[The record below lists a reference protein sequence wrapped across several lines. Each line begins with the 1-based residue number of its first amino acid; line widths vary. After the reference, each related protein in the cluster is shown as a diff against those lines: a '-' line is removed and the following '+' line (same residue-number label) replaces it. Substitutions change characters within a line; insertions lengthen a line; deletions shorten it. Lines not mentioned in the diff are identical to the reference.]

1 MRKNLLKKTVFGIL
15 ILLVTFIIALIASA
29 KVTLTPSGSYYKLY
43 FFNSISMKLS
53 YSGANDKAN
62 FSVYPFAA
70 PIVEQ
75 HNDDTSTVH
84 YYCLDQAYSRK
95 VSEQE
100 VNINCQDKNHQFSWS
115 KISNNAVIEE
125 DKLADNILVLSDIHG
140 DINYLNS
147 ILVEMAIVDDEGHW
161 QWQDNQIVVTGD
173 SVDKGP
179 ADFSVLWR
187 LYQLSQQAELAGG
200 RVHVLLGNH
209 EHYQLTGNHS
219 RLNADMRAKTFAMT
233 NDLSTSPYG
242 TETVLGKWLR
252 SRPIILRLGNYLF
265 THGGLSVEHLDSEYS
280 LAQLNISVWQY
291 YQQQA
296 ERSKYRAEQTPLLDL
311 TLGKEGL
318 IWFRGQLREK
328 RKNTPN
334 EQQLAKILA
343 KYNADTLVI
352 GHSAMDDVAALHNG
366 VVWPAHTEHKSGQVL
381 VIEAG
386 QAKKQQL
393 KTLWYDYA
401 LHRHSSRKAK
411 RKLRL
416 FADSNGDSEIS
427 VVKAMFTQMSIIKES
442 PRPY

>member
-1 MRKNLLKKTVFGIL
+1 MRKNLLKKTVFGML

-75 HNDDTSTVH
+75 HDDTSTVH

-100 VNINCQDKNHQFSWS
+100 VNIICQEKSYQFSWS
-115 KISNNAVIEE
+115 NTSNNAVIEE

-147 ILVEMAIVDDEGHW
+147 ILMEMAIVDDNGDW
-161 QWQDNQIVVTGD
+161 QWQDNQVVITGD

-219 RLNADMRAKTFAMT
+219 RLNVDMRAKTFAMT
-233 NDLSTSPYG
+233 NDLAISPYG

-252 SRPIILRLGNYLF
+252 SRPIIIRLGNYLF

-280 LAQLNISVWQY
+280 LAQLNESVWRY
-291 YQQQA
+291 YQQPSA
-296 ERSKYRAEQTPLLDL
+296 RLEGVTKYTASLDL

-318 IWFRGQLREK
+318 LWFRGQLREK
-328 RKNTPN
+328 RQNTPN

-352 GHSAMDDVAALHNG
+352 GHSAMNEMTALHNG
-366 VVWPAHTEHKSGQVL
+366 MVWPAHTEHKSGQVL
-381 VIEAG
+381 LIDTG
-386 QAKKQQL
+386 KAKKRQL

-401 LHRHSSRKAK
+401 MHKHSSRKSL
-411 RKLRL
+411 RTLKLL
-416 FADSNGDSEIS
+416 ADGDGDSEIS
-427 VVKAMFTQMSIIKES
+427 VVKAMVKQMRIIQKS